1 MRARTHELRRF
12 TVELKGKANLFDEV
26 VRGGKAGPAGARDGD
41 LLPLGLGAWR
51 DLCPHGAPS
60 AAAEPARDGGRR
72 RPASGDE
79 GRASTHSVRRKVPE
93 SRSARRR
100 VAGLSPRGARCS
112 VFVCIPH
119 TRAESNVHVFNLTFY
134 ETLRLSKIS
143 NLKTLETMD
152 WCHYYFLILEKY
164 SYNLSSIIIIFH
176 FFSLCYFIY

>member
-1 MRARTHELRRF
+1 MNRITTFLMRARTHELRRF

-41 LLPLGLGAWR
+41 LLPLGLAAWR

-119 TRAESNVHVFNLTFY
+119 TRAESNVHVFENNLTLY
-134 ETLRLSKIS
+134 ETL
-143 NLKTLETMD
+143 
-152 WCHYYFLILEKY
+152 
-164 SYNLSSIIIIFH
+164 H
-176 FFSLCYFIY
+176 FCPLRSRI